1 MIGMAMVFVV
11 LTITIAVMVGAWVDA
26 GKEERSSVLK
36 GMFKGAVFSCIAFA
50 ILFVIVNL
58 F

>member
-1 MIGMAMVFVV
+1 MIGMIMVFVV
-11 LTITIAVMVGAWVDA
+11 LTILIAA
-26 GKEERSSVLK
+26 GISIWSSTSHGDRKAFALLLLK
-36 GMFKGAVFSCIAFA
+36 GGVCSAIALA